1 MKNTILTNRLFI
13 CNPYCIKKYF
23 YCIGTDPPARIMSD
37 LGLPNAY
44 DPPTPDIAIA
54 IEENNDAIAIEE
66 NNDAIAIEE
75 NIDDNASFHSSQ
87 FSSSESSES
96 SGMYVDSSQG
106 EITPRARTRAEDH
119 AEIEAELRREIH
131 ATHSKTTATFNTKNL
146 MKAKQDVD
154 RNLKRDEIVAE
165 KRGIGAFMTSL
176 LPSKDFRAMK
186 KVERAEKRA
195 SKVRDAERA
204 EKRASEVSDDGY

>member
-44 DPPTPDIAIA
+44 DPPTPDIG
-54 IEENNDAIAIEE
+54 DAIAIEE

-75 NIDDNASFHSSQ
+75 NIDDNASLASFHSSQ

-96 SGMYVDSSQG
+96 SGMYVASSQG

-204 EKRASEVSDDGY
+204 EKRASEVSDDGS

>member
-13 CNPYCIKKYF
+13 CNPYRIKKYF

-44 DPPTPDIAIA
+44 DPPTPDI
-54 IEENNDAIAIEE
+54 AIAIEE

-195 SKVRDAERA
+195 SKVRDVERA
-204 EKRASEVSDDGY
+204 EKRASKDGVDGS

>member
-13 CNPYCIKKYF
+13 CNPYRIKKYL

-44 DPPTPDIAIA
+44 DPPTPDIG
-54 IEENNDAIAIEE
+54 DAIAIE
-66 NNDAIAIEE
+66 D
-75 NIDDNASFHSSQ
+75 NIDDNASLASFHSSQ

-96 SGMYVDSSQG
+96 SGMSVASSQG
-106 EITPRARTRAEDH
+106 EITPRARSRAEDH
-119 AEIEAELRREIH
+119 AKIEAELHREIH

-195 SKVRDAERA
+195 SKVRDVERA
-204 EKRASEVSDDGY
+204 KKRASKDGVDGS